1 MTISRAWATPLTI
14 GAFALSAT
22 TGVLM
27 FFHVEQGL
35 QKELHEWLGWALVIG
50 VAAHLW
56 VNRNAFVK
64 HLRQRTAQVLIGL
77 FVGLTL
83 VSFAPLGEEEGGGP
97 RAGMRAV
104 VDRVTHTP
112 IEQIAPLAGKTPD
125 ALIDALRQAGFEEA
139 TAGHTVSD
147 LAEGDREKEQA
158 AIAVLFPST

>member
-14 GAFALSAT
+14 GAFVLSAT

-35 QKELHEWLGWALVIG
+35 QKELHEWLGWALVVG
-50 VAAHLW
+50 VATHLW

-64 HLRQRTAQVLIGL
+64 HLRQRSAQVLIGL

-83 VSFAPLGEEEGGGP
+83 VSFAPLGEEEGGP

-112 IEQIAPLAGKTPD
+112 IEQIAPLAGQTPEALVD
-125 ALIDALRQAGFEEA
+125 ALQQAGFDEA
-139 TAGHTVSD
+139 TADRTVSD
-147 LAEGDREKEQA
+147 LAGGDREKEQA
-158 AIAVLFPST
+158 AIAVLFPSS